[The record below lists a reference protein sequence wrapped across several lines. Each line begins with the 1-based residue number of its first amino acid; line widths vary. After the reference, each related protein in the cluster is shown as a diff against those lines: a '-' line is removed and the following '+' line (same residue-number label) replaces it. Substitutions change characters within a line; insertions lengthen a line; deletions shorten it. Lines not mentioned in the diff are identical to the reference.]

1 MRAYSVD
8 LRERIVKAVKDEKLS
23 KVAVAERYGVSR
35 ASVYRYLELEKQ
47 GSVAPKRRPGQK
59 QRLSA
64 ELCEKLL
71 KQLEDY
77 SDASL
82 AEHAALLEEEQGVR
96 LRKSS
101 VANYFARLGVR
112 RKKDPAPSRA

>member
-8 LRERIVKAVKDEKLS
+8 LRERIVKAVKVEKLD
-23 KVAVAERYGVSR
+23 KVAVAERYKVSR

-47 GSVAPKRRPGQK
+47 GSVKAKRHPGQK

-64 ELCEKLL
+64 ELRQKLL
-71 KQLEDY
+71 EQLEEN

-82 AEHAALLEEEQGVR
+82 EEHAALFYEEQGVS
-96 LRKSS
+96 LKKSS
-101 VANYFARLGVR
+101 IANYFARLGVR
-112 RKKDPAPSRA
+112 RKKDFTSE